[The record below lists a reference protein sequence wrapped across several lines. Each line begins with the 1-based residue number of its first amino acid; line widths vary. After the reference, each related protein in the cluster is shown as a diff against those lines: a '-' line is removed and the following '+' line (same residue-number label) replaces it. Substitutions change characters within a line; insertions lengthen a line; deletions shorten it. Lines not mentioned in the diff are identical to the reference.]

1 MENTKNTLNSQ
12 KAEAERLA
20 KESQNNQKAITARK
34 NAKRIQQNAKK
45 DLNAAQKKE
54 ATAQENAKIKRRKF
68 PTLQVSQDK
77 SDSLTTQ
84 LNEVEQKS
92 TQLTQD
98 LENTKN
104 TLNSQKAEAERLA
117 KESQNNQKAITARN
131 NAKSIQQNAK
141 KGLNAAQKKEAT
153 AQENAKIK
161 RRKFSTLQVSQDK
174 SDSLTTQLNEVEPKI
189 NAINTRLGKHKEYT

>member
-1 MENTKNTLNSQ
+1 MN
-12 KAEAERLA
+12 
-20 KESQNNQKAITARK
+20 
-34 NAKRIQQNAKK
+34 
-45 DLNAAQKKE
+45 
-54 ATAQENAKIKRRKF
+54 
-68 PTLQVSQDK
+68 
-77 SDSLTTQ
+77 
-84 LNEVEQKS
+84 QKS

-161 RRKFSTLQVSQDK
+161 RRKFPVTG
-174 SDSLTTQLNEVEPKI
+174 I
-189 NAINTRLGKHKEYT
+189 TR